1 MGSWCRCCTNTFYK
15 NAGLSPVCTSIHPHT
30 YAPLQSLWQLC
41 HVAAGQEHHNIETP
55 KPLKRRNPPPRLKAA
70 LPSSPRLNRT
80 QQTAALKTLGD
91 VQKNSV
97 NAPHQPWAAAPPTS
111 SSFQCSTLTKHHA
124 DLHSQPQWQTVQ
136 QASAAQTVSFALYQ
150 TTQKQQRLIEPQFAA
165 SFLQEAKQRVGQPGL
180 PFCAK
185 AADQR
190 EHTHTHACTR
200 ARTRTHRE
208 QGKYKQD
215 REKVREAAQCT
226 AEHVC
231 HILQSKNTNEPQTCT
246 FTIQH
251 GSTALISVQCGV
263 TVNKSAPST
272 AGHVLHVSNFNGP
285 PVAVG
290 SLRFQFTGICW
301 GFISLHPKTVQS
313 ALGFTFHSTSFQQYL
328 SSCFEKSSKSNKTK
342 SL

>member
-1 MGSWCRCCTNTFYK
+1 MGSWFRCCTNTFYK

-30 YAPLQSLWQLC
+30 YAPLQSLWLC
-41 HVAAGQEHHNIETP
+41 HVAAGQERHNIETP
-55 KPLKRRNPPPRLKAA
+55 KPLKRRNPPPRLKTA

-190 EHTHTHACTR
+190 EHTHTHTLAR
-200 ARTRTHRE
+200 ARTHARTGSRGNTNKIE
-208 QGKYKQD
+208 KKWEKQHS
-215 REKVREAAQCT
+215 A
-226 AEHVC
+226 
-231 HILQSKNTNEPQTCT
+231 LQSMSVTSFRAKTPMSRRRARSLS
-246 FTIQH
+246 
-251 GSTALISVQCGV
+251 STA
-263 TVNKSAPST
+263 AR
-272 AGHVLHVSNFNGP
+272 H
-285 PVAVG
+285 
-290 SLRFQFTGICW
+290 
-301 GFISLHPKTVQS
+301 
-313 ALGFTFHSTSFQQYL
+313 
-328 SSCFEKSSKSNKTK
+328 
-342 SL
+342 